1 MSPDPRLQIRP
12 QIESLPA
19 NNPAE
24 AFLHQTLR
32 PVLKLQNELFLA
44 TTRHFFAKRK
54 IRFAAMDIAQQK
66 QQVQHSIG
74 KDNRLRGLLFGIVVG
89 QFTTEELDFYLE
101 NEAEVNRRIAQ
112 LLVQRLHTQLER
124 LNSVMD
130 SSSIASIKKK

>member
-1 MSPDPRLQIRP
+1 MSSDHRLQIRP

-19 NNPAE
+19 NNPVE
-24 AFLHQTLR
+24 DFLHQTLR

-44 TTRHFFAKRK
+44 ITRHFFVKRK

-89 QFTTEELDFYLE
+89 QFTEEELDFYLE

-112 LLVQRLHTQLER
+112 LLVQRLHTQMER
-124 LNSVMD
+124 LG
-130 SSSIASIKKK
+130 